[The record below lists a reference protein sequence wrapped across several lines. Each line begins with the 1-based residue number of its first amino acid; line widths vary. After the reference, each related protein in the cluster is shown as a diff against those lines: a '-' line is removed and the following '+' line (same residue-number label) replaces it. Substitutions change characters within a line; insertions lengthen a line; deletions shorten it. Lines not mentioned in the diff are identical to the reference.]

1 MSTGIG
7 GEQGSPDGEFVEWE
21 GHACVKMLGLQAVGE
36 GPESRIIVAAM
47 RITDRAVYHYPGD
60 VVYPRSSWRIAG
72 YGHTIG
78 VLDYATRERSAWDEG
93 PGRRF
98 RDP

>member
-1 MSTGIG
+1 MLL
-7 GEQGSPDGEFVEWE
+7 ELEEGEFVEWE
-21 GHACVKMLGLQAVGE
+21 GRACVTMLGLQAVDE

-72 YGHTIG
+72 YGYAIG
-78 VLDYATRERSAWDEG
+78 VLDFPLACRIAWDEG